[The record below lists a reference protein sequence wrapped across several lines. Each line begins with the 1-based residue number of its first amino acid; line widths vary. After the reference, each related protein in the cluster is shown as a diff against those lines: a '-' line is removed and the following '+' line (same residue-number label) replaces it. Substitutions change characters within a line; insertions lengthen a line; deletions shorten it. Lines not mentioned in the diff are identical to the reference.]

1 MHVSLGTSCVK
12 EAISE
17 LPKPLFQSE
26 AVCEAIII
34 TMIFYS
40 HANKTNFRKKGFTH
54 QPRCS

>member
-1 MHVSLGTSCVK
+1 MCVSLGTSCVK
-12 EAISE
+12 QAISE

-26 AVCEAIII
+26 GECEAITI

-40 HANKTNFRKKGFTH
+40 HANKTHFRKEGFTH